1 MKGNNLILSSIF
13 IAMLVVMFT
22 LDIDKTRDYW
32 IVLAW
37 MNTEY
42 FFYLKNRINFNENTI
57 VH

>member
-1 MKGNNLILSSIF
+1 
-13 IAMLVVMFT
+13 MLVVMFT

>member
-57 VH
+57 MH